1 MALHRERA
9 QVERA
14 GDELV
19 ALADR
24 YQCQDVGLALGQTRR
39 QWRIRDGMG
48 RSWDVSIPA
57 PTPMHR
63 KAINSVP
70 DLYDLA

>member
-1 MALHRERA
+1 MALDGKWT

-14 GDELV
+14 GNELV
-19 ALADR
+19 ALAKR
-24 YQCQDVGLALGQTRR
+24 YQSQDVGFALGQTRR